1 MTKQRPERIADN
13 YVSLVKESLVSEH
26 HMTSAKAEAI
36 VRGSNLHSCICG
48 CPYIANHYPAAKAA
62 SMLAAKN
69 GWEYKGSSI
78 TGTAAI
84 HHTTY

>member
-1 MTKQRPERIADN
+1 MTKQGPERIADN

-26 HMTSAKAEAI
+26 HMTSAEAESI
-36 VRGSNLHSCICG
+36 VQGSNLHNCICG

-62 SMLAAKN
+62 AMIAGKYVR
-69 GWEYKGSSI
+69 EYSASGI
-78 TGTAAI
+78 AGTAPI